1 MQVRS
6 YALLPILVCL
16 PVAAYAQ
23 SGSLVTIDAWH
34 MVSDSTVTLRTIP
47 LGGGSERFFSKCSA
61 GCPAGYAV
69 VGGGYSANSPQ
80 LTIRAEEP
88 WESSGQGGWAVTVE
102 HPAGINVGLRVYAR
116 CMRTSGGDTPPDPT
130 PTGALLFDDFSNST
144 VPQWVGKNEGAHS
157 GTVVTDPLDSG
168 NKVLRLTDVVPAGD
182 MFSPPI
188 TVTPGQEYALCFD
201 YLGTPV
207 YTGGFG
213 NGGAIGIAAGTPGNH
228 RWLAGTYKA
237 GGIEQDLL
245 VDDGTWQAVRVTF
258 YPDIAGSS
266 VSSLRIMLED
276 FTGVDGDVYFDN
288 MKLVPATQGC

>member
-1 MQVRS
+1 MQRS
-6 YALLPILVCL
+6 VLFLVLVCL
-16 PVAAYAQ
+16 PATAYAQ
-23 SGSLVTIDAWH
+23 SEDFVTIEASH
-34 MVSDSTVTLRTIP
+34 MTIQGARIS
-47 LGGGSERFFSKCSA
+47 GGEA
-61 GCPAGYAV
+61 DCPAGYAV
-69 VGGGYSANSPQ
+69 VSGGFMFSDADLVVVESRPFRGKSPTGRQ
-80 LTIRAEEP
+80 LAAEQE
-88 WESSGQGGWAVTVE
+88 GWAAFVRSET
-102 HPAGINVGLRVYAR
+102 GNVRPLIVYAR

-144 VPQWVGKNEGAHS
+144 LPQWVGKNEGAHS
-157 GTVVTDPLDSG
+157 GTVVTDPLSFG
-168 NKVLRLTDVVPAGD
+168 NKVLRITDVVPAGD

-258 YPDIAGSS
+258 YPEIAGSS

-276 FTGVDGDVYFDN
+276 FTGVEGDVYFDN
-288 MKLVPATQGC
+288 MKLVPATEGC